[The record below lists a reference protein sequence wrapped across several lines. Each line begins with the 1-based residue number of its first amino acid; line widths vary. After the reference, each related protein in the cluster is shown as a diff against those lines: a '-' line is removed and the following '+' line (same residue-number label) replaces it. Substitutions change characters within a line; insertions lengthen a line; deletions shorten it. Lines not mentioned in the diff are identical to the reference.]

1 MTTIDSFYQRLKKI
15 GIEVK
20 MIGNYPWVYLD
31 KVNGKQVKGTFWADR
46 GFTIFFKPIR
56 PGQKDKMTDITT
68 IFNKI
73 RETLCQ
79 QNTTKRT

>member
-1 MTTIDSFYQRLKKI
+1 MTTIDSFYKRLKKI
-15 GIEVK
+15 GIEIK

-31 KVNGKQVKGTFWADR
+31 TVNGKKVKGNYEGNH
-46 GFTIFFKPIR
+46 GFTIFFRAIR
-56 PGQKDKMTDITT
+56 VGQKDTMTDITI

-79 QNTTKRT
+79 QDL